1 MSSSRLLFS
10 GLASQLTRALTHQA
24 GSTTSVS
31 ISQSLSNMSLKAAA
45 AASARF
51 ESNVAAVHPYE
62 SVRDKGL
69 LVDTLDTV
77 RDKDYELNGIAEM
90 NFA

>member
-1 MSSSRLLFS
+1 MSSSRLLS
-10 GLASQLTRALTHQA
+10 GLASQVTRSLTHQA
-24 GSTTSVS
+24 ANRSSVS
-31 ISQSLSNMSLKAAA
+31 VSQSLSNVSLKAAA

-62 SVRDKGL
+62 TAGDKGL

-77 RDKDYELNGIAEM
+77 RDKEYVLLIIIEM
-90 NFA
+90 NFR